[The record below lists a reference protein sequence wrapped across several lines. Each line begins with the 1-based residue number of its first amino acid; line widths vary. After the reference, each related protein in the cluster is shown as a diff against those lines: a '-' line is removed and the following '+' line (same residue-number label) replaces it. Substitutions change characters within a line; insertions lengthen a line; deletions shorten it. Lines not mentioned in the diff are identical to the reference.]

1 MEKAITTTQD
11 RRKRQNQYNID
22 NNQTPA
28 TIKKSISGGVIEVL
42 RGKNNKK
49 SRGKKAKENVELNM
63 TVEQIDQR
71 IKELK
76 AKMKAAS
83 QDLNFE
89 EAAQYRDEIK
99 ELTQVRMII

>member
-1 MEKAITTTQD
+1 M
-11 RRKRQNQYNID
+11 
-22 NNQTPA
+22 
-28 TIKKSISGGVIEVL
+28 L
-42 RGKNNKK
+42 RGKNKKK
-49 SRGKKAKENVELNM
+49 SRGQKAKEQVELNM

-83 QDLNFE
+83 QELDFE
-89 EAAQYRDEIK
+89 QAAQYRDEIK